1 MGWLSGKSM
10 GRPPL
15 GLKMTMVRLPERTLE
30 RIDILQGKRGRRS
43 AFIRVAIERE
53 LQRRE
58 KDPSGQNEHAP
69 REMRNNPRDWRIA
82 EVEAVCRE
90 LAFSRSFP
98 PCPAARATAVR
109 RKRHCATYR
118 MLLSNGSSKPGSSAD
133 PFLSRK
139 CTRWLKQRETV
150 D

>member
-58 KDPSGQNEHAP
+58 KDP
-69 REMRNNPRDWRIA
+69 
-82 EVEAVCRE
+82 
-90 LAFSRSFP
+90 
-98 PCPAARATAVR
+98 
-109 RKRHCATYR
+109 KRP
-118 MLLSNGSSKPGSSAD
+118 K
-133 PFLSRK
+133 
-139 CTRWLKQRETV
+139 
-150 D
+150 